1 MLTLDLKKQLID
13 RINKNENREL
23 LDEAIRLFD
32 IESEDIDVFKLN
44 IEQRDVVDEARQ
56 QIKNGQYLTN
66 EKANSEIEEWL
77 KK

>member
-13 RINKNENREL
+13 KINKNENREL

-44 IEQRDVVDEARQ
+44 IEQRDAMDEARQ
-56 QIKNGQYLTN
+56 QIKNGQYLQHGLILFM
-66 EKANSEIEEWL
+66 ELPLWL
-77 KK
+77 

>member
-13 RINKNENREL
+13 KINKNENRDL

-32 IESEDIDVFKLN
+32 IENEDIDVFKLN
-44 IEQRDVVDEARQ
+44 VEQRNAIDEARQ